1 MHSRSYHAAW
11 MLKWPLLAALAA
23 LAATIPA
30 RGLYAQGAPPTA
42 APSSDTGTAESASE
56 PAGFAVALPRG
67 KKLILTDGSFQVVR
81 EYRREGDRVR
91 YYSVERS
98 AWEEIPAEL
107 VDWAATE
114 KAGAEAEASQKET
127 VERIHAAT
135 ASELAVSIDTGSSL
149 LVGSGVFL
157 PDPPG
162 FYALDGQAVLSLE
175 QVLAVSR
182 LDKGRAILKGL
193 SGIPM
198 ISTKRIIEVPG
209 KRAKLRVQSAE
220 PEFYFRTADGRSPQ
234 LTLVRANLNGDKRQV
249 SNALTDMTGTTKYEQ
264 RELPMTVSEAA
275 RGVQRLTMGQ
285 KLEPG
290 EYALLE
296 MTAEGLS
303 SYVWDFGV
311 DPAPG
316 ANNSK
321 TNKSTSTQPAAKPN
335 TK

>member
-1 MHSRSYHAAW
+1 MYSRSYHAAW

-23 LAATIPA
+23 LAATTPA
-30 RGLYAQGAPPTA
+30 HRLYAQGVPPTTA
-42 APSSDTGTAESASE
+42 ASSDTETADSVSE
-56 PAGFAVALPRG
+56 PAGVAVALPRG
-67 KKLILTDGSFQVVR
+67 KKLILADGSFHIVR

-98 AWEEIPAEL
+98 SWEEIPADL

-127 VERIHAAT
+127 VERLRAAAT
-135 ASELAVSIDTGSSL
+135 SELAVSIDTGSSL
-149 LVGSGVFL
+149 LVGPGVFL
-157 PDPPG
+157 PDPAG
-162 FYALDGQAVLSLE
+162 FYVLDGQRVLSLE
-175 QVLAVSR
+175 QVLSVSR
-182 LDKGRAILKGL
+182 LDKGRAILKSL
-193 SGIPM
+193 AGIPM
-198 ISTKRIIEVPG
+198 ISSKRIIEVPG

-220 PEFYFRTADGRSPQ
+220 PEFYFRTADGRSPR
-234 LTLVRANLNGDKRQV
+234 LTLVRAEVNGDKRQI
-249 SNALTDMTGTTKYEQ
+249 SNALTDMTGTIKYEQ
-264 RELPMTVSEAA
+264 RELPMMVSEAA
-275 RGVQRLTMGQ
+275 RGVQRMTMGQ

-296 MTAEGLS
+296 TTTEGLS
-303 SYVWDFGV
+303 SYVWEFGV

-321 TNKSTSTQPAAKPN
+321 TSTSTNTRPAAKPN